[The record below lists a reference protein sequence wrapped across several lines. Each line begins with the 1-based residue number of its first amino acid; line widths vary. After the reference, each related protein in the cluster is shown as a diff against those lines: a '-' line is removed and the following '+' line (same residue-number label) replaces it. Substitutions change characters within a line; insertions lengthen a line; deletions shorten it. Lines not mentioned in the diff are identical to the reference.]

1 MCATCGC
8 DADTPAPCT
17 NGHSKQHPSRARETS
32 GLHEHEHEHEHV
44 DVDVDVDE
52 HVSRARQ
59 TSAVHD
65 HDHERTPVPASDL
78 RLLHLECD
86 LLAKNDSLADANHTW
101 LSDRRILAL
110 NILGGPGAGKTTLL
124 ERTVR
129 ALYPA
134 PVSVLEGD
142 QATTNDA
149 DRVRAAGAS
158 AVQIN
163 TGSGCHL
170 DAAMV
175 SVGLEVLDPL
185 PGSLLFIENVGNLV
199 CPSLFN
205 LGEEAKVLLL
215 SVTEGEDKPLKYPHA
230 FRSASVLVITKLD
243 LLPHLRF
250 DLDRCLDLAR
260 RVNPGLRIFC
270 LSAQRG
276 DGLGDWYDWLRS
288 GLGTHSERHLPQAW

>member
-1 MCATCGC
+1 MCATCGR
-8 DADTPAPCT
+8 DADTPMPYT
-17 NGHSKQHPSRARETS
+17 NGHRN
-32 GLHEHEHEHEHV
+32 
-44 DVDVDVDE
+44 VDE
-52 HVSRARQ
+52 HVSRARE
-59 TSAVHD
+59 TSAVDEHV
-65 HDHERTPVPASDL
+65 HVHERTPAPTPASEL

-86 LLAKNDSLADANHTW
+86 LLAKNDTLADANHTW

-149 DRVRAAGAS
+149 DRLRAAGAS

-185 PGSLLFIENVGNLV
+185 PGSLLFIENVGNLA

-276 DGLGDWYDWLRS
+276 DGLSDWYDWIRS
-288 GLGTHSERHLPQAW
+288 GLGTHSERHLSQPW